1 MLYSIDNL
9 LVAVYKQSSP
19 QVVVQTFESQ
29 MLQMRFPPGSLITT
43 RIFKL
48 ILISQANR
56 DYLIKMS
63 NILTQYFCSLP
74 CSVPQVFCFQQRTN
88 I

>member
-1 MLYSIDNL
+1 MLYNIDNL
-9 LVAVYKQSSP
+9 LVAVYQQSSP
-19 QVVVQTFESQ
+19 QIVVQTFVSQ
-29 MLQMRFPPGSLITT
+29 ILQMRFPPASLITT

-63 NILTQYFCSLP
+63 NILT
-74 CSVPQVFCFQQRTN
+74 
-88 I
+88 

>member
-1 MLYSIDNL
+1 MLYNIDSL
-9 LVAVYKQSSP
+9 LVAVYQQSSA
-19 QVVVQTFESQ
+19 QVVVQKFVPQ
-29 MLQMRFPPGSLITT
+29 ILQMRFPPGSLITT

-63 NILTQYFCSLP
+63 NILT
-74 CSVPQVFCFQQRTN
+74 
-88 I
+88 

>member
-1 MLYSIDNL
+1 MLYNIDNL
-9 LVAVYKQSSP
+9 LVAVYQQSSP
-19 QVVVQTFESQ
+19 QVVVQTFASQ
-29 MLQMRFPPGSLITT
+29 ILQMRFSPGSLIVT

-63 NILTQYFCSLP
+63 NILT
-74 CSVPQVFCFQQRTN
+74 
-88 I
+88 

>member
-1 MLYSIDNL
+1 MF
-9 LVAVYKQSSP
+9 LVAVYKQYSP
-19 QVVVQTFESQ
+19 QVVVQTFVSQ
-29 MLQMRFPPGSLITT
+29 ILQMRLPPGSLITT

-63 NILTQYFCSLP
+63 NILT
-74 CSVPQVFCFQQRTN
+74 
-88 I
+88 

>member
-1 MLYSIDNL
+1 MLYNIDNL
-9 LVAVYKQSSP
+9 LVAVYQQSSP
-19 QVVVQTFESQ
+19 QVVVQTFASQ
-29 MLQMRFPPGSLITT
+29 ILQMRFPPGSLIII

-63 NILTQYFCSLP
+63 NILT
-74 CSVPQVFCFQQRTN
+74 
-88 I
+88 